1 MLSYPRHSDSYLDP
15 RPLILDLTCWI
26 QDAMPC
32 IPSSSPCIADFTSCI
47 PEFTPQNPYPFGFGI
62 LDL

>member
-1 MLSYPRHSDSYLDP
+1 MLSYARHSDSYLDP
-15 RPLILDLTCWI
+15 LPLILDLTCWI